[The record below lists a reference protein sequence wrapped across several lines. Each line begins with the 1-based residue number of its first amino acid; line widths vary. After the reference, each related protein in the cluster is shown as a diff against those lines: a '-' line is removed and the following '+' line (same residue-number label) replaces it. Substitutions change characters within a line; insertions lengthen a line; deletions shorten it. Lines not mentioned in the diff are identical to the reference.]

1 MKELKEEATSREN
14 GTEEAKGGGFYYQP
28 LYTVDIETICMHYF
42 DQCDKTEI
50 NLKWVQLKIAMQW
63 D

>member
-50 NLKWVQLKIAMQW
+50 NLK
-63 D
+63 